1 MSIRSVV
8 VVAVLAACGSRPAPN
23 PGLGNSST
31 AGIQPTAAPAPTERA
46 APWIAR
52 LDNPRE
58 AARAVDELEQLGDPT
73 AIEALGR
80 HWAATGRPVRV
91 LRVMIVLARPASW
104 DRVLPFLR
112 TAIATVDPT
121 NPRTVDSAQIAADA
135 IGEARLVAG
144 LAELADLVTR
154 PPEKKLIAAQI
165 AAIRAIGALES
176 AEGTKVLLALI
187 ERPAPAHPRTAT
199 SREQGRSL
207 EEGYALFLATTGA
220 AINALRTLPSAEA
233 AEALLLA
240 IYRTPELATQ
250 LRRALAANG
259 PLVTDHVR
267 SILRGTHAA
276 VNRLFTERKLDRYC
290 GEHDDLPAAKC
301 QPVSIKDFYAALIAG
316 DLYDP
321 VVLPELLEALK
332 RPAMPAYFADDQ
344 PGPVTQHNAIFDAL
358 RKLGAVDAA
367 APVRAMWINPRTD
380 VATRTL
386 AVAAYA
392 FVARTDADVDALGKI
407 AADNK
412 ADDGLRQEAATAYAR
427 LARDPRHIKLLL
439 QLSQRYLDASE
450 DKRKAAAAA
459 KPATAKADAALAK
472 AEKAMT
478 AAKTKL
484 LQITQDPTSSTEQI
498 RAATAST
505 KVVEDTYRTAKKKH
519 REQTAPYRMHDQ
531 AAAAYVG
538 YARMFQT
545 HVARIEIAIRCK
557 ADLPC
562 YGASLI
568 QTVAETEAHV
578 APHIPGVARWT
589 AEEKAGLV
597 EAASERAML
606 ELAKQGSAAS
616 ELVPVLLESV
626 GTERRMTRE
635 AILLALPRIAKLPC
649 PTCVTRL
656 DAAIAA
662 GDGKPEL
669 SGLVIET
676 TIVRNYF
683 RRSSP

>member
-1 MSIRSVV
+1 
-8 VVAVLAACGSRPAPN
+8 VL
-23 PGLGNSST
+23 
-31 AGIQPTAAPAPTERA
+31 
-46 APWIAR
+46 
-52 LDNPRE
+52 
-58 AARAVDELEQLGDPT
+58 
-73 AIEALGR
+73 
-80 HWAATGRPVRV
+80 H
-91 LRVMIVLARPASW
+91 VMIVLARPTSW

-112 TAIATVDPT
+112 TALATVDPA
-121 NPRTVDSAQIAADA
+121 NPRTVDNAQLAAVA
-135 IGEARLVAG
+135 IGEAHLVAG

-165 AAIRAIGALES
+165 AAIRAIGVLES
-176 AEGTKVLLALI
+176 AQGTKVLLALI
-187 ERPAPAHPRTAT
+187 ERPAPVHPRTAT

-207 EEGYALFLATTGA
+207 EENFALYLATSGA
-220 AINALRTLPSAEA
+220 AINALRTLPSAQA
-233 AEALLLA
+233 AETLLLA
-240 IYRTPELATQ
+240 IYRMPELAMQ
-250 LRRALAANG
+250 IRRALAANG
-259 PLVTDHVR
+259 SLLTDHVR

-276 VNRLFTERKLDRYC
+276 VNQLFTERKLDRYC
-290 GEHDDLPAAKC
+290 GDHDDLPAAKC
-301 QPVSIKDFYAALIAG
+301 QPLSNKDFYAALIAG

-321 VVLPELLEALK
+321 AVLPELLAALE
-332 RPAMPAYFADDQ
+332 RPAVPAYFADDH

-358 RKLGAVDAA
+358 RKLGAVEAA
-367 APVRAMWINPRTD
+367 APVRAMWIHPRTD

-386 AVAAYA
+386 AVAAYG
-392 FVARTDADVDALGKI
+392 FLARTDADVDALGKI
-407 AADNK
+407 AADNT

-427 LARDPRHIKLLL
+427 IARAPPHIKLLL
-439 QLSQRYLDASE
+439 QLSQRYLDASAT
-450 DKRKAAAAA
+450 KRKAAAAA
-459 KPATAKADAALAK
+459 KPGAAKADAVFAK
-472 AEKAMT
+472 AEKALT
-478 AAKTKL
+478 AAKAKL
-484 LQITQDPTSSTEQI
+484 LQITQNPTSTTEQI
-498 RAATAST
+498 RTATAST
-505 KVVEDTYRTAKKKH
+505 KLVEDTYRTAKKKH

-538 YARMFQT
+538 FARMFQT

-557 ADLPC
+557 DDLRC
-562 YGASLI
+562 YGASLT
-568 QTVAETEAHV
+568 QTVPETEAHV

-606 ELAKQGSAAS
+606 ELARQGAAAS

-669 SGLVIET
+669 GGLVMET
-676 TIVRNYF
+676 TMVRNYF
-683 RRSSP
+683 RRGAP